1 MKAMTSKILRTPAP
15 LFAVVAVFAASLLH
29 AQTPEVERLQAK
41 VAELEAQNA
50 RMEQDLAQMRARLDA
65 LARPPAAVPVQ
76 AVPATPVNA
85 PQTAV
90 VPAQREPSEGLGT
103 MLGSHFKLYGMLR
116 ADMDIDSNR
125 PNNDQTPLFVPAA
138 DNAVMPKFG
147 DYSIHPRLSR
157 FGLDLTAPPLE
168 SLADAKLTGKIETDF
183 ENGGT
188 ESRQIIRIRHA
199 YLKTTWK
206 DFSVLGG
213 QTWDIFS
220 PLIPTVNNDTLMW
233 NAGNLG
239 DRRPQVRA
247 SYEPKIGGVKWSLVG
262 AVGLTGAIDSMD
274 LDNNGY
280 RDGEQSGAPNLQA
293 RAGLA
298 KPLWVKAQPF
308 SLGLS
313 EFFEQS
319 STAKL
324 IAGRNQFNAQALNV
338 DYTLPL
344 VARAALRGEV
354 WWGSNLSDV
363 RGGIGQ
369 GFNSTLGRLIHAR
382 GGWSE
387 LSLKATRRWSVHP
400 GFTIDDPLA
409 TDLSKGNRS
418 RNFAYYIANRVTFDN
433 VFQLGFD
440 YLRWTTDYLGAK
452 PALDNRVNLFVQY
465 GF

>member
-1 MKAMTSKILRTPAP
+1 MTSPSYKTYAWIFSVI
-15 LFAVVAVFAASLLH
+15 FAVSSLN
-29 AQTPEVERLQAK
+29 AQTPEVERLRAQ

-50 RMEQDLAQMRARLDA
+50 RMQQDLIQMNTRLDA
-65 LARPPAAVPVQ
+65 LGHPQAAPAQTAPAA
-76 AVPATPVNA
+76 PAKSQLKA
-85 PQTAV
+85 PA
-90 VPAQREPSEGLGT
+90 PAPKDAGESLGT
-103 MLGSHFKLYGMLR
+103 MLGSHFKLYGLLR

-125 PNNDQTPLFVPAA
+125 PNNDQTPLFIPAA
-138 DNAVMPKFG
+138 DTAVIPKFS

-168 SLADAKLTGKIETDF
+168 SLGGAKLTGKIETDF
-183 ENGGT
+183 ENGGS

-199 YLKTTWK
+199 YLKTSWN
-206 DFSVLGG
+206 DFSILGG
-213 QTWDIFS
+213 QTWDVFS
-220 PLIPTVNNDTLMW
+220 PLFPTVNNDTLMW
-233 NAGNLG
+233 NAGNVG
-239 DRRPQVRA
+239 DRRPQIRA
-247 SYEPKIGGVKWSLVG
+247 TYEPKVGGINWSLIG

-293 RAGLA
+293 RAGLG
-298 KPLWVKAQPF
+298 KPLWVKSQPF
-308 SLGLS
+308 SVGVS
-313 EFFEQS
+313 EFFAQS

-324 IAGRNQFNAQALNV
+324 ISGRDQFNAQGMNV

-344 VARAALRGEV
+344 VARASLRGEA

-369 GFNSTLGRLIHAR
+369 GFNPTLGRLIHAR

-400 GFTIDDPLA
+400 GFTVDDPLA
-409 TDLSKGNRS
+409 LDLSKGNRS
-418 RNFAYYIANRVTFDN
+418 RNFAYYIANRITFDN
-433 VFQLGFD
+433 VLQLGLD
-440 YLRWTTDYLGAK
+440 YLRWRTDYVGSNS
-452 PALDNRVNLFVQY
+452 ALDNRVNLFVQY